1 MPQRLPQANNSC
13 RISDNSRNR
22 RFQFTN
28 AHSVQFIS
36 ICHSGASAIESL
48 TTPLCITRPF
58 LGRYKLF
65 NVDNFSHPNI
75 RLWKT
80 QLFCLFFARFYP
92 FFGSY
97 PPHFAIFDFC
107 MMCKFGGSYPQKIGF
122 FTHFLRFFRVF
133 CLLLKQGVKFY
144 PHFLK
149 SGCGMSVFLHNLPFF
164 ARILPLF
171 FYLLYIKM

>member
-1 MPQRLPQANNSC
+1 M
-13 RISDNSRNR
+13 
-22 RFQFTN
+22 
-28 AHSVQFIS
+28 
-36 ICHSGASAIESL
+36 CHSSTA
-48 TTPLCITRPF
+48 PLCITRPF

-80 QLFCLFFARFYP
+80 QLFYLFFARFYP
-92 FFGSY
+92 FFRGY
-97 PPHFAIFDFC
+97 PPHFAVFDFC

-133 CLLLKQGVKFY
+133 CLLLKQGSKFY

-149 SGCGMSVFLHNLPFF
+149 SRCGMSVFLHNLPFF

-171 FYLLYIKM
+171 FYLPYIKMWIIAYAVIHIFHNFLIFTP